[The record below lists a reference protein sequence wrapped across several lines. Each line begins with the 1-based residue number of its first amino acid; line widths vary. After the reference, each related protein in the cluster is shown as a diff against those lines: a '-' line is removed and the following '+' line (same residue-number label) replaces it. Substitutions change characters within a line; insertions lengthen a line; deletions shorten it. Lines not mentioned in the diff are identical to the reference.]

1 MGGWLSLLLQ
11 KLNES
16 GAPSTGTQDESCSG
30 AAEDS
35 RAVDGFR
42 ALWLARTNHGID
54 FPWALIAED
63 QEFFQ
68 PTSEEARAKKT
79 SIALAPRF
87 LFEESLTK

>member
-1 MGGWLSLLLQ
+1 LS
-11 KLNES
+11 
-16 GAPSTGTQDESCSG
+16 GVPSTDTQDESCSG

-35 RAVDGFR
+35 RAADGIR
-42 ALWLARTNHGID
+42 AVSLALKNHGVE
-54 FPWALIAED
+54 FRRALIAKN

-68 PTSEEARAKKT
+68 PTSEDARAKKT

>member
-1 MGGWLSLLLQ
+1 M
-11 KLNES
+11 S

-35 RAVDGFR
+35 RAVNGFR
-42 ALWLARTNHGID
+42 ALWLALKNHGID
-54 FPWALIAED
+54 FRGALIAKNR
-63 QEFFQ
+63 EFFQ
-68 PTSEEARAKKT
+68 PTNEEARAKKT